1 MEFSCGAAVN
11 LASMQWLC
19 FLLGPWFELWNC
31 NAYMSWAWWKKM
43 KEKEEEEELSNEL
56 LCPSFKYLAI
66 LCLVLLIG
74 IQ

>member
-19 FLLGPWFELWNC
+19 FLLGPWFELWPC

-56 LCPSFKYLAI
+56 L
-66 LCLVLLIG
+66 
-74 IQ
+74 